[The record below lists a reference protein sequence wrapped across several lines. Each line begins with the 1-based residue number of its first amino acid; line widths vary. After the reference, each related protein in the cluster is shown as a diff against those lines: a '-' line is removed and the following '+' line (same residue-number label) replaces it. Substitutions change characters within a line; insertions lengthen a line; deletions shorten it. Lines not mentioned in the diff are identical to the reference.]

1 MPKLSLDRILQ
12 SQGAGSRSE
21 CRALVAA
28 GAVSVGG
35 SVCADPAASFETAGF
50 RFVLRG
56 EEWLFR
62 EKVYIALNKPAG
74 YECSRNPSGHPS
86 VFSLLPERFEK
97 RGVQPVGRL
106 DQDTTGLLLL
116 SDDGAFIHAHA
127 SPKKRV
133 PKIYRARTAAPVTD
147 EQIESLR
154 SGVLLRDEREP
165 LAALSCER
173 LAEDEL
179 ELSIDQGKYHQVK
192 RMIAAAGNRCVELR
206 RVAVGGLRLEEL
218 GLREGEWMLL
228 EADAL
233 DALASPGTPSGAGK
247 TPPDDRPL

>member
-12 SQGAGSRSE
+12 SQGVGPRSVCRSLIAG
-21 CRALVAA
+21 

-35 SVCADPAASFETAGF
+35 ADRTDYAAIFETEGLS
-50 RFVLRG
+50 FVLRG

-62 EKVYIALNKPAG
+62 EKVYLALNKPAG
-74 YECSRNPSGHPS
+74 YECSRNPSVYPS
-86 VFSLLPERFEK
+86 VFALLPERFEK

-133 PKIYRARTAAPVTD
+133 PKTYRARTAAPVTD
-147 EQIESLR
+147 GQVVALR
-154 SGVLLRDEREP
+154 SGVLLRDEHVP
-165 LAALSCER
+165 LAALSCEK
-173 LAEDEL
+173 LGEDEL

-192 RMIAAAGNRCVELR
+192 RMIAAAGNRCAALR
-206 RVAVGGLRLEEL
+206 RVAVGGVLLDEL
-218 GLREGEWMLL
+218 GLREGEWRFLG
-228 EADAL
+228 EAE
-233 DALASPGTPSGAGK
+233 LASLAGA
-247 TPPDDRPL
+247 RPL